1 MMKDEMRKKPRATS
15 TLRAKLRSVRHN
27 NDFILGAESQLVPAL
42 LTAAFH
48 PDCLKVEAAP
58 VARLKARVGTRR
70 VFDGNIKRFQK
81 VYRGDQRGRGK
92 QEAKGRIKL
101 AASHEHSA
109 HPLHLKELEILAAA
123 MQRQLAAMVSD
134 HLLLFGA

>member
-1 MMKDEMRKKPRATS
+1 MATS
-15 TLRAKLRSVRHN
+15 KGFKRYTGGTSE
-27 NDFILGAESQLVPAL
+27 G
-42 LTAAFH
+42 
-48 PDCLKVEAAP
+48 EA
-58 VARLKARVGTRR
+58 
-70 VFDGNIKRFQK
+70 
-81 VYRGDQRGRGK
+81 K